1 MAPSFG
7 SMITTS
13 AWSNSARILGFEVPA
28 SMDDLTQATSEV
40 IASNNI
46 VDGYVRPIA
55 WRGAEQMGVSAQATK
70 IHLALAAWEWPAYF
84 SPEARAK
91 GIRMKWAPWARPAPH
106 TAPTQAK
113 ASGLYMIC
121 TMSKHDAEADGCD
134 DALMLDWRGRLAEGT
149 GANLFLV
156 INGELH
162 TPTPD
167 CFLNGITRQ
176 TVIGLAKKRGIK
188 VVERAIMPEE
198 LGKRRRDVPDRLGGR
213 GDPGRRD
220 HRRARPLPLHPG
232 RDLPADVGRLRP
244 HRRQEGRNRERRLTA
259 PFASAHAAWDRWFGS
274 QAFSV
279 LPPPAKMAGD
289 AARRQIRLQPD
300 LLFGR
305 PPFLN
310 VRYGEAAPG
319 SAC

>member
-1 MAPSFG
+1 M
-7 SMITTS
+7 SMIPFDDRDGFIWYDGRLVPWREAKLHVLS
-13 AWSNSARILGFEVPA
+13 HGLHYASCVFEGERVYNGAVFRLDDHNERLINSARILGFEVPA
-28 SMDDLTQATSEV
+28 SMDDLAAATQQV
-40 IASNNI
+40 INSNNI
-46 VDGYVRPIA
+46 VEGYVRPIA

-70 IHLALAAWEWPAYF
+70 IHLAMAAWDWPAYF

-121 TMSKHDAEADGCD
+121 TMSKHDAEAAGCD

-167 CFLNGITRQ
+167 CFLNGLTRQ

-198 LGKRRRDVPDRLGGR
+198 L
-213 GDPGRRD
+213 
-220 HRRARPLPLHPG
+220 AT
-232 RDLPADVGRLRP
+232 AD
-244 HRRQEGRNRERRLTA
+244 EMFLT
-259 PFASAHAAWDRWFGS
+259 
-274 QAFSV
+274 
-279 LPPPAKMAGD
+279 
-289 AARRQIRLQPD
+289 
-300 LLFGR
+300 
-305 PPFLN
+305 
-310 VRYGEAAPG
+310 G
-319 SAC
+319 SAAEVTPVGEIIGERGHYRFTPGTICRLMWEDYDRAVGKKVVATAA